1 MILNFKTTP
10 CFIVKAEVGND
21 EIEQELENNID
32 GILDNIESSELDDF
46 IDGDFD
52 VDFLNTGSFK
62 ELVRSVLNGNYF
74 NEYNNLFDAVVG
86 IFRDKFKSLVSLF
99 VIFISIALLHELFN
113 NFCVDKYADIKKS
126 VGIIFSIIVITML
139 AYLVKDIATSAT
151 QTVERLF
158 NFSKILFPILLSLIS
173 VSGAVGTYS
182 VYSSLSAFLLNT
194 CSYIFVYVLLPL
206 SVSILVLS
214 LVGSIFSSKRFEKT
228 IGIFKWIFKI
238 VIGLMFGVFG
248 LFSLVNLVSAGT
260 RDGVSL
266 KLTKFAIKNYVPIL
280 GGYISEGFDFVHSC
294 SILIKNAFGVCG
306 IFVLFFIVLKS
317 LILCFSYILLFKIL
331 SFFIA
336 YITSGFY
343 SDTFEN
349 ASKCLG
355 CLVAVLV
362 GVFLIMFIF
371 IFLLILSVSVI

>member
-1 MILNFKTTP
+1 
-10 CFIVKAEVGND
+10 
-21 EIEQELENNID
+21 
-32 GILDNIESSELDDF
+32 
-46 IDGDFD
+46 
-52 VDFLNTGSFK
+52 
-62 ELVRSVLNGNYF
+62 
-74 NEYNNLFDAVVG
+74 
-86 IFRDKFKSLVSLF
+86 
-99 VIFISIALLHELFN
+99 
-113 NFCVDKYADIKKS
+113 
-126 VGIIFSIIVITML
+126 
-139 AYLVKDIATSAT
+139 
-151 QTVERLF
+151 
-158 NFSKILFPILLSLIS
+158 LLSLIS
-173 VSGAVGTYS
+173 ISGAVGTYS
-182 VYSSLSAFLLNT
+182 VYSSLSVFLLNT

-238 VIGLMFGVFG
+238 VIGLIFGVFG
-248 LFSLVNLVSAGT
+248 LFSLVNLVSAGA

-266 KLTKFAIKNYVPIL
+266 KLTKFAIKNYVPVL

-306 IFVLFFIVLKS
+306 IVVLFFIVLKP